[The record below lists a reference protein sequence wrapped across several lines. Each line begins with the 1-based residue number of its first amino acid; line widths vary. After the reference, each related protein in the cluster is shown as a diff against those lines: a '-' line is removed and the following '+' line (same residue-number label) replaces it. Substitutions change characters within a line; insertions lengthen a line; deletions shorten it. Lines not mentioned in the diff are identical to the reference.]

1 MLIPMDITFPKMAL
15 VAQHID
21 SPKLEDVPAAIAA
34 ELARLNLGE
43 RVRPGMRVAVTAGSR
58 GITGLPIILK
68 TVVGELRRLGAEPFV
83 VPAMGS
89 HGGATA
95 EGQIAVL
102 TSLGVTEDAVG
113 CPIHASMETVQIGE
127 TPEGVPVLMD
137 RIAAGADGV
146 VVVNRVKA
154 HTDFTGPVESGM
166 MKMMTIGLG
175 KHQGALAAHRHS
187 VRLSYPA
194 VVASV
199 AREVIRNGPIL
210 CGLGVIENGYD
221 QTAEVVAAWPEDIE
235 ETEKA
240 LLVRSKALMPRV
252 PFAQLDVLV
261 VDEIGKEIS
270 GAGMDPN
277 IIGRMPHADGP
288 QVPVITRIVLRD
300 LSAHTYGNGIGVG
313 MADFATQ
320 RLVDKIDRRPTY
332 INSITSQST
341 DKVRIP
347 ITAETDREAVEWA
360 LMTIGPVAA
369 EQARVVRI
377 QNTLHLERFYVS
389 EALRAEVEANGNLEV
404 IGEWVPMA
412 FDADGMMQPDRVLG

>member
-21 SPKLEDVPAAIAA
+21 SQKLEDVPEAIAA
-34 ELARLNLGE
+34 ELARLKLAE
-43 RVRPGMRVAVTAGSR
+43 RVKPGMQVAVTAGSR
-58 GITGLPIILK
+58 GITGLPLILGA
-68 TVVGELRRLGAEPFV
+68 VVGELKRLGASPFV

-95 EGQIAVL
+95 EGQADVL
-102 TSLGVTEDAVG
+102 ASLGVTEETVG

-127 TPEGVPVLMD
+127 TPEGVPVFMD
-137 RIAAGADGV
+137 RIAAGSDGV

-187 VRLSYPA
+187 VRLSYPV

-240 LLVRSKALMPRV
+240 MLLRSKALMPRI
-252 PFAQLDVLV
+252 PFSRLDVLV

-277 IIGRMPHADGP
+277 IIGRMPRTETEQSP
-288 QVPVITRIVLRD
+288 KITRIVVRD
-300 LSAHTYGNGIGVG
+300 LSSHTYGNGLGVG
-313 MADFATQ
+313 MADFAAR
-320 RLVDKIDRRPTY
+320 RLVDKLDYRPMY

-341 DKVRIP
+341 DKVRVP

-369 EQARVVRI
+369 EQARVARI

-389 EALRAEVEANGNLEV
+389 EALRPEVEANGNLEI
-404 IGEWVPMA
+404 IGAWAPMA
-412 FDADGMMQPDRVLG
+412 FDADGAMQPDRVLG